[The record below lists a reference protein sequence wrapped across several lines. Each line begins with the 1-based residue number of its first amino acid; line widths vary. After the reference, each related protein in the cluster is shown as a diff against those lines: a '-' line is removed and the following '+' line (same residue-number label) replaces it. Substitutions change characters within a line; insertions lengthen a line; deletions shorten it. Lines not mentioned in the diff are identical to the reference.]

1 MHLSCFLGFVLH
13 DSRQVERVTV
23 SPAAGPWKSKEKQS
37 LLIHTAPVHAPT
49 QDAGLQT
56 LSTKEAGAAA
66 PNAAAAAVKNTV
78 HDRDQSSSASTI
90 SSSMDDS
97 SSGGSVHD
105 SNVDGGNIED
115 ESSTVRDA
123 AAAAQ
128 ASMYALEKAYA
139 TAQRRTAYQKENA
152 VRSIRRQSA
161 RMFVQVGQKKRF
173 KNTFL
178 STAWLAVDLNA
189 RGPYFRCWTNPLL
202 VYRNNMI
209 SGEEFILIQCDR
221 WLRWRKESACWHLG

>member
-1 MHLSCFLGFVLH
+1 MHVHLSCFLAFVLH

-49 QDAGLQT
+49 PDAGLQT
-56 LSTKEAGAAA
+56 LSTKVAGAAA
-66 PNAAAAAVKNTV
+66 PTAAAAETTV
-78 HDRDQSSSASTI
+78 DDQDLGSSASTI
-90 SSSMDDS
+90 SSGSSMDDS
-97 SSGGSVHD
+97 SSSGRSVHE
-105 SNVDGGNIED
+105 SKVDGGKVEG
-115 ESSTVRDA
+115 EYSTVRD

-161 RMFVQVGQKKRF
+161 RMFVQVG
-173 KNTFL
+173 
-178 STAWLAVDLNA
+178 
-189 RGPYFRCWTNPLL
+189 
-202 VYRNNMI
+202 
-209 SGEEFILIQCDR
+209 
-221 WLRWRKESACWHLG
+221 